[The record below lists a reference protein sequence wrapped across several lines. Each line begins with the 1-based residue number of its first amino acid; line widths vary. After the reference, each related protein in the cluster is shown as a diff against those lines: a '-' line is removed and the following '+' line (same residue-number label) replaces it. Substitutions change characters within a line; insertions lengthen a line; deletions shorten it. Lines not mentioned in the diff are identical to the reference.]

1 MATSTE
7 SSKEQVT
14 SAKNQLMRDYGRVQA
29 MDDAMLGAALS
40 LFVGGSKDK
49 VLKTQVSGKTLRLIN
64 KETDM
69 LAEYLGFTKTKLK
82 IKDKPV
88 YKNGKL
94 YIVQDLDLH
103 IGGIWKMATKP
114 EYLASKD
121 TRSGTYDA
129 LLNRIGD

>member
-1 MATSTE
+1 
-7 SSKEQVT
+7 
-14 SAKNQLMRDYGRVQA
+14 

-40 LFVGGSKDK
+40 LFAGGSKDK
-49 VLKTQVSGKTLRLIN
+49 VLKTQVSGKALRLIN

-94 YIVQDLDLH
+94 YIVQDLDSH

-121 TRSGTYDA
+121 TRLGTYDA

>member
-1 MATSTE
+1 MEE
-7 SSKEQVT
+7 SK
-14 SAKNQLMRDYGRVQA
+14 
-29 MDDAMLGAALS
+29 
-40 LFVGGSKDK
+40 LFAGGSKDK
-49 VLKTQVSGKTLRLIN
+49 VLKTQVSGKALRVIN

-94 YIVQDLDLH
+94 YIVQDLDSH
-103 IGGIWKMATKP
+103 IEGIWKMATKP

-121 TRSGTYDA
+121 TRLGTYDA